1 MFVRNIKEFKKKTN
15 KKKIICLDCGKKKVG
30 VAISDENHKISM
42 PMETLVRNL
51 EFYKNINKI
60 INDYSI
66 GGILVG
72 LPLNEEKKINRMSQ
86 SIIDTTKNLDKY
98 LSNYKLNIPFF
109 FWDENYT
116 SIEAEDSTNKF
127 FKNKKKQ
134 KKFLDKFAAK
144 IILDDFLNLNQ
155 ETDEKKNKTTT

>member
-15 KKKIICLDCGKKKVG
+15 KKKIICLDCGKKKIG
-30 VAISDENHKISM
+30 IAISDENHKISI
-42 PMETLVRNL
+42 PMQTLIRNV
-51 EFYKNINKI
+51 EYYKNIIKI
-60 INDYSI
+60 ITDYDI

-72 LPLNEEKKINRMSQ
+72 LPLSEGKKINKMSRF
-86 SIIDTTKNLDKY
+86 IIDITKNLD
-98 LSNYKLNIPFF
+98 NHLNKFSLDMPFF

-116 SIEAEDSTNKF
+116 SEEAEDSTYQF

-144 IILDDFLNLNQ
+144 IILEDFFNSNP
-155 ETDEKKNKTTT
+155 ETNE

>member
-15 KKKIICLDCGKKKVG
+15 KKKIICLDSGKKKVG
-30 VAISDENHKISM
+30 IAISDENHKISM

-51 EFYKNINKI
+51 EFYKNIIKI
-60 INDYSI
+60 INDYNI

-72 LPLNEEKKINRMSQ
+72 LPLDEEKKINKMSQ
-86 SIIDTTKNLDKY
+86 SIIDTTKNLDNH
-98 LSNYKLNIPFF
+98 LNRSKLNIPLF

-116 SIEAEDSTNKF
+116 SIEAEDSTYEF

-134 KKFLDKFAAK
+134 KKFLDKFAAR
-144 IILDDFLNLNQ
+144 IILEDFFNSNQ
-155 ETDEKKNKTTT
+155 ETNE

>member
-30 VAISDENHKISM
+30 IAISDENHKISM
-42 PMETLVRNL
+42 PMETLIRNA
-51 EFYKNINKI
+51 EFFKNIIKI
-60 INDYSI
+60 INDYNI

-72 LPLNEEKKINRMSQ
+72 LPFDEEKKINKMSQ
-86 SIIDTTKNLDKY
+86 SIIDTTTNLDNH
-98 LSNYKLNIPFF
+98 LNRSKLNIPFF

-116 SIEAEDSTNKF
+116 SIEAEDSTYEF

-134 KKFLDKFAAK
+134 KKFLDKFAAR
-144 IILDDFLNLNQ
+144 IILEDFFNSNR
-155 ETDEKKNKTTT
+155 ETNE

>member
-30 VAISDENHKISM
+30 IAISDENHKISM

-51 EFYKNINKI
+51 EFFKNIIKI
-60 INDYSI
+60 INDYDI

-86 SIIDTTKNLDKY
+86 SIIDITKNLDKY
-98 LSNYKLNIPFF
+98 LINYKLNIPFF

-116 SIEAEDSTNKF
+116 SIEAEDSTYEF

-134 KKFLDKFAAK
+134 KKNLDKFAAR
-144 IILDDFLNLNQ
+144 IILEDFLNSNQ
-155 ETDEKKNKTTT
+155 KNNE

>member
-30 VAISDENHKISM
+30 IAISDENHKISM
-42 PMETLVRNL
+42 PMETLFRNV
-51 EFYKNINKI
+51 EFFRNIIKI
-60 INDYSI
+60 VDDYNI

-72 LPLNEEKKINRMSQ
+72 LPIDEEKKINKMSQ
-86 SIIDTTKNLDKY
+86 SIIDITKNLDNH
-98 LSNYKLNIPFF
+98 LNNYKINIPFF

-116 SIEAEDSTNKF
+116 SIEAEDSTYEL

-144 IILDDFLNLNQ
+144 IILEDFFNSNP
-155 ETDEKKNKTTT
+155 ETNE

>member
-42 PMETLVRNL
+42 PMITLARNV
-51 EFYKNINKI
+51 EFLKNIIKI
-60 INDYSI
+60 INDYNI

-72 LPLNEEKKINRMSQ
+72 LPLDEEKKINKMSQ
-86 SIIDTTKNLDKY
+86 SIIDITKNLDNH
-98 LSNYKLNIPFF
+98 LNNYKLNIPFF

-116 SIEAEDSTNKF
+116 SIEAEDSTYDF

-134 KKFLDKFAAK
+134 KKFLDKFAARV
-144 IILDDFLNLNQ
+144 ILEDFINSNQ
-155 ETDEKKNKTTT
+155 ETNE